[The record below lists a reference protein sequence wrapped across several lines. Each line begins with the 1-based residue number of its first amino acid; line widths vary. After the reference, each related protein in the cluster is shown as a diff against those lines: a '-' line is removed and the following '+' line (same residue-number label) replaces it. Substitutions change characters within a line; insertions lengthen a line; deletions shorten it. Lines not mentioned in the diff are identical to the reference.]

1 MIDKQTDYTI
11 ELWFKGDHTNK
22 NATLLANGRAD
33 GNDWGGSENLF
44 FLGFKDSKLTFCSN
58 GQVPLEAKGNY
69 LDDNWH
75 HVAVSANR
83 MTGRVQLYV
92 DGELNT
98 YADVTDYG
106 QIYLCRS
113 DAGDCQHNHQH
124 V

>member
-1 MIDKQTDYTI
+1 M
-11 ELWFKGDHTNK
+11 
-22 NATLLANGRAD
+22 
-33 GNDWGGSENLF
+33 
-44 FLGFKDSKLTFCSN
+44 
-58 GQVPLEAKGNY
+58 EAKGSY

-106 QIYLCRS
+106 QIASGYIY
-113 DAGDCQHNHQH
+113 AGVTPVIVNATTNTYEHHFKGCLDDLRIWNLYKDEKSVNEACA
-124 V
+124 